1 MSLEIFHAAARL
13 GTYPF
18 KNLNLLL
25 NVLGNAATY
34 SKIRKTKQLFEIAR
48 QKHVMLDSGGST
60 IFNAEKKG
68 KEIISNPALPAY
80 DKKEQINLTPGHVI
94 RAAVALQPDTIVA
107 LDWPLQNASDEE
119 FRKKLIINLDW
130 AKETVRLR
138 QEHMPD
144 ANLLMPVQA
153 RNSNQFEEFMEGL
166 SGLSFTGICLPSRN
180 LTHELLVRFLVRLWQ
195 LGIPW
200 VHILGTVSFS
210 NMGIAAYFARQE
222 LFQLVSM
229 DSRGWMTSG
238 SKNKFLS
245 PANLLACYINEKT
258 WIPESLR
265 NDCPCPFCRNVSFQ
279 DMSFDIYHSRSAL
292 LCGHNA
298 WVTELVAGELFKN
311 ARTFDQLNHFMMQ
324 RKSHNERNT
333 PKAMKALAAAIKKF
347 GI

>member
-1 MSLEIFHAAARL
+1 
-13 GTYPF
+13 
-18 KNLNLLL
+18 
-25 NVLGNAATY
+25 
-34 SKIRKTKQLFEIAR
+34 
-48 QKHVMLDSGGST
+48 
-60 IFNAEKKG
+60 
-68 KEIISNPALPAY
+68 
-80 DKKEQINLTPGHVI
+80 
-94 RAAVALQPDTIVA
+94 
-107 LDWPLQNASDEE
+107 
-119 FRKKLIINLDW
+119 
-130 AKETVRLR
+130 
-138 QEHMPD
+138 
-144 ANLLMPVQA
+144 
-153 RNSNQFEEFMEGL
+153 MEGL

-347 GI
+347 GIWYNLFIVFSFWHSSKGQLSSVLYYLNVFKFFLWIFPSLDFWSDLLISVLMNLRL